1 MPHHEVIASV
11 RELAAGLGLP
21 PVHPVV
27 LADRSNLVL
36 GLDPLPI
43 VARVAM
49 ATSAARVG
57 MDWLARE
64 VDVSRFLGPGL
75 STVPVDAFAPG
86 PHRADGLVISFWKRE
101 SLLAERVDPGE
112 AGRALSSCHRALL
125 HYPRER
131 LPHLGAWEEVRA
143 VKERVRE
150 GACLSPGDHACIERA
165 FEGAERIWE
174 TAPSRTASMQALH
187 GDAHLG
193 NVLASARGAL
203 WTDWEDAFVGPVE
216 YDLACLRSRA
226 ELFGEDREAIERA
239 TAAYGS
245 DVDAQLVSELGTVRN
260 VQVVVWLALFAER
273 QPELLPRLRARIEK
287 L

>member
-1 MPHHEVIASV
+1 VPHHEVIASV
-11 RELAAGLGLP
+11 RGLAAALGLP

-43 VARVAM
+43 VARIAM

-64 VDVSRFLGPGL
+64 VEVSRFLGPGL
-75 STVPVDAFAPG
+75 STVPVDEIDPG
-86 PHRADGLVISFWKRE
+86 PHRAEGLVISFWKRE
-101 SLLAERVDPGE
+101 RLLAERVDPAE
-112 AGRALSSCHRALL
+112 AGRMLSSCHQALL
-125 HYPRER
+125 HYPQER
-131 LPHLGAWEEVRA
+131 LPHLGAWEEVRS

-150 GACLSPGDHACIERA
+150 GAFLSLGDHARIERA
-165 FEGAERIWE
+165 FERAERIWE
-174 TAPSRTASMQALH
+174 GAPSRTASMQALH

-193 NVLASARGAL
+193 NVLASARGPL

-245 DVDAQLVSELGTVRN
+245 HVDAQLVSELGTVRN